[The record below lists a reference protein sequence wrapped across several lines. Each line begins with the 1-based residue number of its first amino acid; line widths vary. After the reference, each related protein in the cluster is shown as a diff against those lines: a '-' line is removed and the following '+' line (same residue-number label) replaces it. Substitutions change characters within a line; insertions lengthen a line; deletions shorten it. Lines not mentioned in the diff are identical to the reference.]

1 MNFSADNI
9 YAIGDTH
16 TLDYVDILTHYDFC
30 NFVLIHMGDAG
41 EGFDSRSLDE
51 SRIDAL
57 ISFCEERNGHIL
69 TVRGNHSNP
78 EFYKPGHW
86 ASKSDRVQFVP
97 DYTYHTINGSKFLFV
112 GGATSIDRAQRTV
125 GFDYWLDEG
134 FALPDDYI
142 NTLASCDVLVT
153 HSCPI
158 AAPPHDGLSRISGWF
173 RDDPTLREELIA
185 ERQKIQ
191 QLYEQ
196 VNPKINLYGHFHET
210 LSERIDGTWF
220 RCLDIN
226 EVLDITRDI

>member
-1 MNFSADNI
+1 MNKLIASSI
-9 YAIGDTH
+9 LVCGDTH
-16 TLDYVDILTHYDFC
+16 TLKYSDILTHYQLKD
-30 NFVLIHMGDAG
+30 FVLIGVGDHG
-41 EGFDSRSLDE
+41 VGFTSIEHDAIYIKSLSDYC
-51 SRIDAL
+51 RDN
-57 ISFCEERNGHIL
+57 NGMIL
-69 TVRGNHSNP
+69 MIRGNHDRPDIFVP
-78 EFYKPGHW
+78 ESPYNT
-86 ASKSDRVQFVP
+86 DYVQFVP

-134 FALPDDYI
+134 FALPDDYS

-173 RDDPTLREELIA
+173 RDDPTLREEIIA

-191 QLYEQ
+191 QLYEH

-210 LSERIDGTWF
+210 LSERIEGTWF

>member
-1 MNFSADNI
+1 MNFLADNI
-9 YAIGDTH
+9 YVIGDTH
-16 TLDYVDILTHYDFC
+16 TLTYADLLVHYQLKD
-30 NFVLIHMGDAG
+30 FVLIGVGDHG
-41 EGFDSRSLDE
+41 VGFASV
-51 SRIDAL
+51 
-57 ISFCEERNGHIL
+57 ERDTAAIKVLSDYCRDNNGIIL
-69 TVRGNHSNP
+69 MIRGNHDRPDIFIP
-78 EFYKPGHW
+78 ESPYNT
-86 ASKSDRVQFVP
+86 DCVYFVP
-97 DYTYHTINGSKFLFV
+97 DYTYYNINGKVFLFA
-112 GGATSIDRAQRTV
+112 GGATSIDRQQRTIDQ
-125 GFDYWLDEG
+125 DYWLDEG
-134 FALPDDYI
+134 FNLPDDYT

-191 QLYEQ
+191 QLYEH